1 MTGETLAY
9 KSVPF
14 VGTGRGVG
22 SGAQRTGGLGVLD
35 VWLRQLAV
43 RLERGFVALEAL
55 FLVRKSILSY
65 ARSFTIRCLPGMPVY
80 RS

>member
-1 MTGETLAY
+1 MAGETLAY

-14 VGTGRGVG
+14 VGAGRGLA
-22 SGAQRTGGLGVLD
+22 SGAQPIGGLGVLD
-35 VWLRQLAV
+35 GQLHQRTL
-43 RLERGFVALEAL
+43 RLERGFVALQTL

-65 ARSFTIRCLPGMPVY
+65 ASSFTIRCLPGMPVY